1 MSGVALE
8 QVQESGL
15 IAFCLPPLSEDDPL
29 FAEKQRLL
37 DVRQLQFKFV
47 LPLHSS
53 IEEVLQIA
61 DKLVQTARILYMNE
75 IELYFAGDDDIGPF
89 SPRNELESLNFI
101 LAHLSSLISNV
112 KYSSIEVLHL
122 VHNTIFAMIKTVGDN
137 NIDTMTAKK
146 FGTDSE
152 ELLLKWGQDHGLKT
166 MLSITYFEE
175 AGRGA
180 VALEDM
186 SIGDIA
192 LEIPESLIISED
204 LVYNSDMFDVLKK
217 LDDITPETMLLLWSM
232 RERFNPN
239 SKFKIYFDTLPTEFN
254 TGLNFRVDALAA
266 LEGTLLFEEL
276 LQSKEHLR
284 QQFDALC
291 PQQCDNYPDIFE
303 PKLYT
308 WDKFL
313 WACELWYSNSMKVVF
328 ADGKLRTCLVPVAG
342 FLNHSL
348 CPHILHYGRVDPV
361 TKTLKFPISRPCEKG
376 NQCYLSYGSLPS
388 SHFLMFYGF
397 VPKGD
402 NFYDVIPLAVSQSTF
417 LKRAVDF
424 FFSVKRFIWVLA
436 AELLANVSC
445 SLGPVDHINVSS
457 LNTIETNFDTPD
469 NDGHGNQPLDAA
481 NGRNTHM
488 VRGTWLSNADKPH
501 VYGLPP
507 KLLAHL
513 HAVLKSDGS
522 GLPPFIPGED
532 IELYFAGD
540 DEIGP
545 FSPRNKLNFI
555 LAHLSSL
562 ISNVKYSSIEVLHL
576 AHNTIFAMIKTVGDN
591 NINTMT
597 AKKFGTDSEELLLK
611 WGQDHGLK
619 TMLSITYFEEAGRGS
634 VALEDMSIGGIALEI
649 PEPLIISEDLVY
661 NSGMVDAYEVKKQD
675 LMAENSDLR
684 AFLRSMH

>member
-1 MSGVALE
+1 MAGVALE

-53 IEEVLQIA
+53 IEEALQIA
-61 DKLVQTARILYMNE
+61 DKLVRTARILHMNE

-137 NIDTMTAKK
+137 NIETMTAKK

-186 SIGDIA
+186 SIGGIA

-361 TKTLKFPISRPCEKG
+361 TKTLKFPVSRPCEKG

-402 NFYDVIPLAVSQSTF
+402 NFYDVIPL
-417 LKRAVDF
+417 D
-424 FFSVKRFIWVLA
+424 
-436 AELLANVSC
+436 
-445 SLGPVDHINVSS
+445 
-457 LNTIETNFDTPD
+457 FDTPD

-532 IELYFAGD
+532 IDKE
-540 DEIGP
+540 DE
-545 FSPRNKLNFI
+545 RNALQTILSIFVPMLEGLCNTDKMDRDNSTWDVKL
-555 LAHLSSL
+555 SL
-562 ISNVKYSSIEVLHL
+562 DYKNLQRKIISSI
-576 AHNTIFAMIKTVGDN
+576 
-591 NINTMT
+591 
-597 AKKFGTDSEELLLK
+597 
-611 WGQDHGLK
+611 
-619 TMLSITYFEEAGRGS
+619 ITS
-634 VALEDMSIGGIALEI
+634 C
-649 PEPLIISEDLVY
+649 
-661 NSGMVDAYEVKKQD
+661 NSGLQMLD
-675 LMAENSDLR
+675 
-684 AFLRSMH
+684 